1 MRAHPVLHDVFYAV
15 ITRSG
20 TARRLLGRVKS
31 QVRTT
36 TSAAGA
42 SVPDAEDPAVR
53 ARREA
58 AVTARLGLQLPEA
71 RR

>member
-1 MRAHPVLHDVFYAV
+1 MRTHPVLHDVFYAV

-20 TARRLLGRVKS
+20 PARRLLGRVKS

-36 TSAAGA
+36 RAAGS
-42 SVPDAEDPAVR
+42 SVPDPEDPAVR

-58 AVTARLGLQLPEA
+58 AVAARLGLQLPEA
-71 RR
+71 SR